1 MITLNFKLTKEDY
14 FNYYYYSTYLAPGKK
29 AGVIKSRLKGFFIFS
44 FLLLLIRF
52 TSPER
57 SLDTFFFIS
66 IAMMA
71 SIYLLPL
78 FTVEMDTRRQTYA
91 FLNNPLNS
99 DLLTNTEITI
109 SETGIAAKD
118 ELSEAKYQWNAI
130 VKMEESKDYYFLF
143 TNSIQAIVIPK
154 RILNTEVE
162 KEALSKLM
170 AQHIPFNAEVGHL
183 VKN

>member
-29 AGVIKSRLKGFFIFS
+29 AAVIKSRLKGFFIFS

-57 SLDTFFFIS
+57 TLDTFFFIS

-78 FTVEMDTRRQTYA
+78 FTVEMDTRKQINA
-91 FLNNPLNS
+91 FLNNPLNCY
-99 DLLTNTEITI
+99 LLMKTEVII
-109 SETGIAAKD
+109 SETGISAKD
-118 ELSEAKYQWNAI
+118 EFTESKYQWNAI
-130 VKMEESKDYYFLF
+130 LKKEETKEYYFLF

-154 RILNTEVE
+154 RILATAVE
-162 KEALSKLM
+162 KETLSKLM
-170 AQHIPFNAEVGHL
+170 AQHISFDAEVGHL
-183 VKN
+183 IKK